1 VVIFLNHRCAKL
13 DRELYPTV
21 NPLKG
26 LIKERLPGSNYAW
39 NSQITLQ
46 NAFEAYQQYK
56 GSPADHAALGA
67 PESAHIK
74 FLLYAWKSMGTETVK
89 RFNEEP
95 VEFMTPL
102 LTLFRQAFAADL
114 QNLRSQYRPIAGK
127 THATESHE
135 MLLALWIQARRD
147 IETFSTTTRAIEA
160 YISKKITEQNDSFKP
175 SEIRYAMNDYIRI
188 LAQAREDE
196 AYMKDRLSV
205 NVGTLSLIESRNSIN
220 QSRST
225 GRVTFLAFIF
235 LPLSLVT
242 SFFGMNIQELTGNG
256 SSVNAFCAAAVC
268 TTAFTIFLWA
278 LINFILRLVEAWK
291 EYDREI
297 VESRYELDDS
307 TSSRI
312 RNTWKKIS
320 PEKKQQW

>member
-13 DRELYPTV
+13 DRELYPTI
-21 NPLKG
+21 NPLAG
-26 LIKERLPGSNYAW
+26 LIKERISGPNYAW
-39 NSQITLQ
+39 NSQSALRT
-46 NAFEAYQQYK
+46 AFEAYQQCN
-56 GSPADHAALGA
+56 GSLGDCAALNA

-74 FLLYAWKSMGTETVK
+74 FLFYAWKSMGPEVVK

-114 QNLRSQYRPIAGK
+114 QNLRAQYRPIAGEA
-127 THATESHE
+127 HATESHE

-160 YISKKITEQNDSFKP
+160 YTSKKITKESHGFNP
-175 SEIRYAMNDYIRI
+175 SNIRDAMNDCIRI

-205 NVGTLSLIESRNSIN
+205 NVGTLSLIESRNSID

-256 SSVNAFCAAAVC
+256 SSVNAFFAAAVC

-297 VESRYELDDS
+297 VESGYELDDS

-312 RNTWKKIS
+312 RNTWKKIF

>member
-1 VVIFLNHRCAKL
+1 
-13 DRELYPTV
+13 
-21 NPLKG
+21 LKG

-46 NAFEAYQQYK
+46 NAFEVYN
-56 GSPADHAALGA
+56 GSPGDRAALGA

-74 FLLYAWKSMGTETVK
+74 FLFYAWKSIDTETVK

-114 QNLRSQYRPIAGK
+114 QNLRSQYRPIAEK

-147 IETFSTTTRAIEA
+147 IETFSTTTRSIEA
-160 YISKKITEQNDSFKP
+160 YISKKMRKQNDGFKL
-175 SEIRYAMNDYIRI
+175 SEIGDAMNDYIRI

-205 NVGTLSLIESRNSIN
+205 NVGTLSLIESRNSIA

-268 TTAFTIFLWA
+268 TTAFTIFLWG

-297 VESRYELDDS
+297 VESRYELDDC
-307 TSSRI
+307 TPTRI
-312 RNTWKKIS
+312 RETWKKVV
-320 PEKKQQW
+320 PEKKRR